1 MGKKYLNEIFQDEWD
16 TLFGDQSI
24 YQENE
29 NELKEN
35 QTYNVTIV
43 QPTDGSII
51 QVMVE
56 GETEPKETNFIAD
69 YDTTYTVGFKNGY
82 NPNNRIL
89 NAVQGKIA
97 RDITIRSYDANT
109 ENKHDTYTVTII
121 QSPHQTINVLHN
133 NKIKTRSFTAQRY
146 DYYSST
152 ITPSKGYNAGK
163 LSNGSGV
170 VTDDVTVSASPATLS
185 KDDYV
190 TLNIIQSPHQTVI
203 VTYDGKDYKEPFAA
217 PIGTKYKVRVEADE
231 GYIAGNIVDPGNGVL
246 YTNQDVYAFTANIK
260 TYSIYII
267 QSPHQTIKVTYNG
280 TIFTSDMHFI
290 PYNSQLT
297 AVVEPDVGYTAGKIS
312 ATSLRVTGDYTF
324 TATEPSVKIYTL
336 TLKGTTNQTI
346 TLKYKEPGGSQKSIT
361 SSKTDQQIRVM
372 HNTTWT
378 ATIAPA
384 TNYKAGKLSATS
396 GTVTANITISAS
408 NAVFNKYKVTVK
420 QSAHQTITLKRNDTE
435 KTSTSGWSDIPHG
448 TKVTATVSADPSYTA
463 GKLNY
468 TSKVIKENFE
478 FSATAATIITRV
490 LTLKLTAPSRNPWV
504 KIKYTNEKDQSVT
517 TNRLLTDYHGQ
528 TKNLKF
534 TIKYNTSIV
543 IMADAD
549 PDYVHVWYNHER
561 KAVLHWSDHYNTPP
575 ITSNTT
581 YHCQGVYTGSAIYD
595 EDGHFIYDWWG
606 EGGNGDGGG
615 DGGDVGGDDGG
626 HGGGG
631 GDF

>member
-56 GETEPKETNFIAD
+56 GETEPRETNFIAD
-69 YDTTYTVGFKNGY
+69 YDKTYTVGFKNGY

-203 VTYDGKDYKEPFAA
+203 VTYDGKDYKESFAA
-217 PIGTKYKVRVEADE
+217 PIGTRYKVRVEADE

-290 PYNSQLT
+290 PYNAQLT
-297 AVVEPDVGYTAGKIS
+297 AVVEPDIGYNAGKIS
-312 ATSLRVTGDYTF
+312 TTSLRVTSDYTF

-346 TLKYKEPGGSQKSIT
+346 KLEYTEPGKSKKSIS
-361 SSKTDQQIRVM
+361 SSKTDQKIRVM

-378 ATIAPA
+378 ATITPD
-384 TNYKAGKLSATS
+384 TNYKAGTLSATS

-420 QSAHQTITLKRNDTE
+420 QTAHQTITLKRSDTGA
-435 KTSTSGWSDIPHG
+435 TSTSGWSNIPHG
-448 TKVTATVSADPSYTA
+448 TKVTASVKADPSYTA

-468 TSKVIKENFE
+468 TSKTIKENFE
-478 FSATAATIITRV
+478 FNATAATIITRV
-490 LTLKLTAPSRNPWV
+490 LTLKLTAPTRNPWV
-504 KIKYTNEKDQSVT
+504 KLKYTNEKDTTVT

-543 IMADAD
+543 IMADGD
-549 PDYVHVWYNHER
+549 PDYIRIWYNHVR
-561 KAVLHWSDHYNTPP
+561 QADLHGWESYNTPA

-581 YHCQGVYTGSAIYD
+581 YHCQGNYTRSPYYD
-595 EDGHFIYDWWG
+595 ENGNYDYWWN

>member
-29 NELKEN
+29 TELKEN

-43 QPTDGSII
+43 QPTDGSVI

-56 GETEPKETNFIAD
+56 GETEPKETNFIAE

-109 ENKHDTYTVTII
+109 ENKHDTYTVTIV
-121 QSPHQTINVLHN
+121 QGPNQVINVLHN
-133 NKIKTRSFTAQRY
+133 NKIKTKSFTAQKY

-152 ITPSKGYNAGK
+152 IIPSKGYNAGK

-203 VTYDGKDYKEPFAA
+203 VTYDGEDYKESFAA

-260 TYSIYII
+260 TFSIYII

-280 TIFTSDMHFI
+280 TVFTTDMHFI
-290 PYNSQLT
+290 PYNAKLT
-297 AVVEPDVGYTAGKIS
+297 AVVEPDIGYNAGKIS
-312 ATSLRVTGDYTF
+312 TTSLRVTGEYTF
-324 TATEPSVKIYTL
+324 TATEPSIRYYTL

-346 TLKYKEPGGSQKSIT
+346 TLNYKEPGGSQKSIT
-361 SSKTDQQIRVM
+361 SSKTDQKISVM

-378 ATIAPA
+378 ATIAPS
-384 TNYKAGKLSATS
+384 TNYRAGTLTATS

-420 QSAHQTITLKRNDTE
+420 QSAHQTITLKRNDTGA
-435 KTSTSGWSDIPHG
+435 TSTSGWNNIPHG
-448 TKVTATVSADPSYTA
+448 TKITATVSADPSYTA

-468 TSKVIKENFE
+468 TSKTIKENFE
-478 FSATAATIITRV
+478 FNATAATIITRV
-490 LTLKLTAPSRNPWV
+490 LTLKLTAPTRNPWV
-504 KIKYTNEKDQSVT
+504 KLKYTNEKDTTVT
-517 TNRLLTDYHGQ
+517 TGRLLTDYHGQ

-534 TIKYNTSIV
+534 TIKYNTSVV
-543 IMADAD
+543 IMADGD
-549 PDYVHVWYNHER
+549 PDYIRIWYNHVR
-561 KAVLHWSDHYNTPP
+561 QADLHGWESYNTPA

-581 YHCQGVYTGSAIYD
+581 YHCQGNYTRSPYYD
-595 EDGHFIYDWWG
+595 ENGRWDWWN

>member
-217 PIGTKYKVRVEADE
+217 PIGTRYKVRVEADE

-280 TIFTSDMHFI
+280 TVFTADMHFI
-290 PYNSQLT
+290 PYN
-297 AVVEPDVGYTAGKIS
+297 
-312 ATSLRVTGDYTF
+312 
-324 TATEPSVKIYTL
+324 
-336 TLKGTTNQTI
+336 
-346 TLKYKEPGGSQKSIT
+346 
-361 SSKTDQQIRVM
+361 
-372 HNTTWT
+372 
-378 ATIAPA
+378 
-384 TNYKAGKLSATS
+384 
-396 GTVTANITISAS
+396 
-408 NAVFNKYKVTVK
+408 
-420 QSAHQTITLKRNDTE
+420 
-435 KTSTSGWSDIPHG
+435 
-448 TKVTATVSADPSYTA
+448 
-463 GKLNY
+463 
-468 TSKVIKENFE
+468 
-478 FSATAATIITRV
+478 
-490 LTLKLTAPSRNPWV
+490 
-504 KIKYTNEKDQSVT
+504 
-517 TNRLLTDYHGQ
+517 
-528 TKNLKF
+528 
-534 TIKYNTSIV
+534 
-543 IMADAD
+543 
-549 PDYVHVWYNHER
+549 
-561 KAVLHWSDHYNTPP
+561 
-575 ITSNTT
+575 
-581 YHCQGVYTGSAIYD
+581 
-595 EDGHFIYDWWG
+595 
-606 EGGNGDGGG
+606 
-615 DGGDVGGDDGG
+615 
-626 HGGGG
+626 
-631 GDF
+631 

>member
-16 TLFGDQSI
+16 TIFGDQSI

-29 NELKEN
+29 TELKEN

-56 GETEPKETNFIAD
+56 GETEPKETNFIAE

-109 ENKHDTYTVTII
+109 ENKHDTYTVNIV
-121 QSPHQTINVLHN
+121 QGPNQVINVLHN
-133 NKIKTRSFTAQRY
+133 NKIKTRSFTAQKY

-152 ITPSKGYNAGK
+152 IIPSKGYNAGK
-163 LSNGSGV
+163 LINGSGA
-170 VTDDVTVSASPATLS
+170 VTADVTVSASPATLS

-203 VTYDGKDYKEPFAA
+203 VTYDGEDYKESFAA
-217 PIGTKYKVRVEADE
+217 PIGTTYKVRVEADE
-231 GYIAGNIVDPGNGVL
+231 GYIAGNIVDPGDGVL
-246 YTNQDVYAFTANIK
+246 YTNQEVYAFTANIK

-267 QSPHQTIKVTYNG
+267 QSPNQTIKVTYNG
-280 TIFTSDMHFI
+280 TVFTTDMHFI
-290 PYNSQLT
+290 PYNAQLT
-297 AVVEPDVGYTAGKIS
+297 AVVEPDTGYTAGKIS
-312 ATSLRVTGDYTF
+312 TTSLRVTSDYTF

-361 SSKTDQQIRVM
+361 SSKTDQKISVM

-384 TNYKAGKLSATS
+384 TNYRAGTLSATS
-396 GTVTANITISAS
+396 GTVTSNITISAS
-408 NAVFNKYKVTVK
+408 NAVYNKYKVTVK
-420 QSAHQTITLKRNDTE
+420 QTAHQTITLKRNDTG
-435 KTSTSGWSDIPHG
+435 KTSTSGWSDIPYN
-448 TKVTATVSADPSYTA
+448 TKITATVKADPSYTA

-468 TSKVIKENFE
+468 TSKTIKENFV

-490 LTLKLTAPSRNPWV
+490 LTIKLTSPTRNPWV
-504 KIKYTNEKDQSVT
+504 KIKYTNEKDKTVT
-517 TNRLLTDYHGQ
+517 TKRLLTDYHGQ

-543 IMADAD
+543 IMADDD
-549 PDYVHVWYNHER
+549 PDYVHVWFNHVR
-561 KAVLHWSDHYNTPP
+561 KAILHGSDRYNTPA
-575 ITSNTT
+575 ITSNTI
-581 YHCQGVYTGSAIYD
+581 YHCQGLHTGSTYYD
-595 EDGHFIYDWWG
+595 EDGHSYY
-606 EGGNGDGGG
+606 EYGGDGGGG
-615 DGGDVGGDDGG
+615 DGGGYDGGDDGG